1 MQHSTSK
8 ATTLL
13 SPSVAEDREELSGSD
28 AQETSAAGSG
38 CRRESIRGSFGGQIH
53 MVVNGRRIKAII
65 RDASF
70 SNDPN
75 TIGVGIL
82 HHDLIPLE
90 RQVPCKIVH
99 TESLPD
105 EASLVLKWSRSFGS
119 RGLLSGGQ
127 LLCNDEGRPAD
138 DGS

>member
-1 MQHSTSK
+1 MPTYVSDGRHQADLSQVRDIASRKMQHSTSK

-28 AQETSAAGSG
+28 AQETSAAVSG

-82 HHDLIPLE
+82 HQQGDSNCGE
-90 RQVPCKIVH
+90 TNQ
-99 TESLPD
+99 
-105 EASLVLKWSRSFGS
+105 
-119 RGLLSGGQ
+119 Q
-127 LLCNDEGRPAD
+127 LC
-138 DGS
+138 